1 MSARRLALRTLLIGA
16 LGSLTACA
24 SAAPE
29 MNGPTPGDTYSSALA
44 ALQEG
49 DHERGRAELAAVL
62 DRCGTTAL
70 GERAAVA
77 LMVDALSPRQPDA
90 DYSARISHAYL
101 SQPYRTEWGERVAT
115 AVYLVSVN
123 LGGDVDGNEIMI
135 ESDEPGRFPS
145 ECRDGS
151 PDPVMMGSADI
162 PELTAQPMTSRIA
175 ELERMVAALQAELER
190 VRETLRP

>member
-1 MSARRLALRTLLIGA
+1 MSGRRFALRTLLLGA
-16 LGSLTACA
+16 LGSLAACA
-24 SAAPE
+24 SASPE
-29 MNGPTPGDTYSSALA
+29 LKGPTPGDTYAAALA
-44 ALQEG
+44 ALEEG

-70 GERAAVA
+70 GERAAVT
-77 LMVDALSPRQPDA
+77 LMIDALSPQQPDA

-123 LGGDVDGNEIMI
+123 LGGDVDGNEIML

-151 PDPVMMGSADI
+151 PEPVMMGSADI
-162 PELTAQPMTSRIA
+162 PELASQPLTSRVA
-175 ELERMVAALQAELER
+175 ELERRIAALQAELER